1 MAKKKRVINPKL
13 HLCAAAW
20 TMQGQPHP
28 NKQWSMD
35 TKLRKVKEAGFVGFS
50 HGADPE
56 ANKAC
61 KKYGIVHVGGVDVA
75 KVREALPKLKKF
87 KEMGVHHINIQLCD
101 HDTEVKESV
110 PIARAVMK
118 GGEDL
123 GLQPAIEVHRDT
135 CTETP
140 EKTFALADAYEKRY
154 RKKLRINFDHS
165 HPAIIKQVRA
175 PTYWEPKTNA
185 RPDLLRAGE
194 LIHFRPFTG
203 SHCQTPVTNGKGKI
217 DRDFALWR
225 DHFLSPMLES
235 WLKGAK
241 SGAELYG
248 VVELGPQGSGYALEC
263 FPDVWKDAC
272 VARVEIQNVWDR
284 LVRKWRRGR

>member
-1 MAKKKRVINPKL
+1 MAKEKAVKPKL
-13 HLCAAAW
+13 HLCAANW
-20 TMQGQPHP
+20 TLQNYPSAKRP
-28 NKQWSMD
+28 WSME
-35 TKLRKVKEAGFVGFS
+35 TKVRRAKEAGFAGFS
-50 HGADPE
+50 HAADPDL
-56 ANKAC
+56 AKAC
-61 KKYGIVHVGGVDVA
+61 EKHGIVYVGGVDIAEVEQA
-75 KVREALPKLKKF
+75 EPTLKEF
-87 KEMGVHHINIQLCD
+87 VEVGAFHVNVQLCD
-101 HDTEVKESV
+101 HDTELKVSV
-110 PIARAVMK
+110 PVARAVMK
-118 GGEDL
+118 AGGKL

-140 EKTFALADAYEKRY
+140 EKTFALADAYQRRY
-154 RKKLRINFDHS
+154 KEKLRINFDHS

-175 PTYWEPKTNA
+175 PDYWEPKTNA

-203 SHCQTPVTNGKGKI
+203 SHCQTPVTNGRGRI

-225 DHFLSPMLES
+225 DHFLRPMLES

-241 SGAELYG
+241 SGTELYG

-272 VARVEIQNVWDR
+272 VARGEIEKVWR
-284 LVRKWRRGR
+284 AALRTWKG

>member
-1 MAKKKRVINPKL
+1 MAKSKRRAKPKL

-20 TMQGQPHP
+20 SMHGYPSE
-28 NKQWSMD
+28 KSEWSMD
-35 TKLRKVKEAGFVGFS
+35 TKVRKASEAGFEGFS
-50 HGADPE
+50 VGADPN

-61 KKYGIVHVGGVDVA
+61 SKYGIAHVGGVDVA
-75 KVREALPKLKKF
+75 RVRAALTTLRKF
-87 KEMGVHHINIQLCD
+87 SNMGVHHVNVQLCD
-101 HDTEVKESV
+101 HDTELKNSV
-110 PIARAVMK
+110 PVARAVMK
-118 GGEDL
+118 AGEEL
-123 GLQPAIEVHRDT
+123 CIQPAIEVHRDT

-175 PTYWEPKTNA
+175 PNYWEPKTNA

-203 SHCQTPVTNGKGKI
+203 SHCQTPVTNGKRKL
-217 DRDFALWR
+217 DRDFALWLN
-225 DHFLSPMLES
+225 HFCTPMLES
-235 WLKGAK
+235 WLKGAR
-241 SGAELYG
+241 SGKELWG

-263 FPDVWKDAC
+263 FPDIWKDAC
-272 VARVEIQNVWDR
+272 RARQEIKAVWDK
-284 LVRKWRRGR
+284 LVRRW